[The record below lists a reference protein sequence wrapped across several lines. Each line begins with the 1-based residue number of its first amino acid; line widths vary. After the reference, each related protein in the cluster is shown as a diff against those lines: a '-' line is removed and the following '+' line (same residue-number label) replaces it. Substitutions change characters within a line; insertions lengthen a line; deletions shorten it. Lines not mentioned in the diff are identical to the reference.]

1 MNVGSFAQKDLIR
14 RSLSYAAATMA
25 RVEPFCLRV
34 WASLN
39 HNVIEGV
46 LLPKKFLAVSL
57 ERGCVSVACGERF
70 LNRSYL
76 KGSKRYIFEEGSYV
90 APGSLVTTVN
100 LAMEELHC
108 EGSQVL
114 LGIPR
119 EWAVMRSVELP
130 SVVKENLGNVVA
142 YEIDRLTP
150 LNTDDV
156 MYDFFISGEK
166 DNRLTISLMAVRK
179 GLLGPYVS
187 ALAEKGPAPSRIL
200 TPLAGMAKLCNDL
213 INDGGSMLLH
223 VGTHGFEGGFI
234 EKGSITGTFYG
245 SFDPSGD
252 GRDHNGLHEEIMSVL
267 EQQNGKGKPSLVCLL
282 SENGGAR
289 AMEASLGTAVRE
301 VKESD
306 IISLFRSKEKSVP
319 FAPACML
326 YETLSNGARGF
337 NLAAGGTGKKKGPLI
352 TTLVLTVILIA
363 MMVPY
368 IVVPLEMEKRK
379 ISEIEHQIKIRK
391 KDVRGVETLK
401 KDIDIIQSEID
412 QIDKFKRS
420 RSMSIN
426 VLKELTSLLPK
437 TVWLTRTRIT
447 EETVEIEGYASSATS
462 VLTLLEQSDLFKK
475 VEFASPTVKDTRLN
489 SDRFVIRMEIERVEK
504 QTDIKEGT
512 EKKDDA
518 KK

>member
-1 MNVGSFAQKDLIR
+1 MNVGSFTQKDLIR
-14 RSLSYAAATMA
+14 RSLSYAAATLA

-34 WASLN
+34 WALLN
-39 HNVIEGV
+39 HNVVEGV
-46 LLPKKFLAVSL
+46 LLPKKYLAVSL

-76 KGSKRYIFEEGSYV
+76 KGSKRYIFEEDSYV
-90 APGSLVTTVN
+90 APGGLAATVS

-108 EGSQVL
+108 GGSQVL

-130 SVVKENLGNVVA
+130 SVVKENLRNVIA

-150 LNTDDV
+150 LNADDAI
-156 MYDFFISGEK
+156 YDFFISGEK
-166 DNRLTISLMAVRK
+166 DNRLAISLMAARK
-179 GLLGPYVS
+179 GLLGPYVA
-187 ALAEKGPAPSRIL
+187 ALAEKGPAPSRIS
-200 TPLAGMAKLCNDL
+200 TPLAGMARLCNDL
-213 INDGGSMLLH
+213 INDGSMLLH
-223 VGTHGFEGGFI
+223 VGTQGFEGGFI

-245 SFDPSGD
+245 SFDPPGD
-252 GRDHNGLHEEIMSVL
+252 GRDHDRLHEEIMSVL

-319 FAPACML
+319 CAPACML
-326 YETLSNGARGF
+326 YEALSNGARGF

-352 TTLVLTVILIA
+352 TTLVLAVILIA

-368 IVVPLEMEKRK
+368 FVVPLEMEKRR
-379 ISEIEHQIKIRK
+379 ISEIEHQIKVRK
-391 KDVRGVETLK
+391 KDVRSVETLK
-401 KDIDIIQSEID
+401 NNIDIIQSEID

-512 EKKDDA
+512 DKKDNA